1 VSIVSYDPRK
11 GGKRRGIRMN
21 IELPTFNV
29 ERKKEV
35 WGFVA
40 RSQKKDGPKVIDGLE
55 IKLKERGP

>member
-1 VSIVSYDPRK
+1 M
-11 GGKRRGIRMN
+11 MN

-29 ERKKEV
+29 ERTIEV

-55 IKLKERGP
+55 IKKKEREP